1 MRAALAAVIF
11 ALLAAV
17 PVAASRGSTTPNLRS
32 AAADHRHVVVVFTL
46 GTEMVPGK
54 IVVASRGTIGPGGE
68 VTPGTVRVSEQLRPT
83 ATSAGYRARTRA
95 RLPRGRWYVQVSAT
109 TLGLDCTPHK
119 PCKPSWSNVRAVR
132 IR

>member
-1 MRAALAAVIF
+1 VRAALAATTF

-17 PVAASRGSTTPNLRS
+17 PVVASTGSTMPDLRS
-32 AAADHRHVVVVFTL
+32 AAADRRHIVVVFKL
-46 GTEMVPGK
+46 GSDMVRGK
-54 IVVASRGTIGPGGE
+54 IVVAASGKIGPGGE
-68 VTPGTVRVSEQLRPT
+68 VKAGTVRVSEQLRPT

-109 TLGLDCTPHK
+109 ALGLDCTPHK
-119 PCKPSWSNVRAVR
+119 PCKSSWSNVRAVR